1 MAAGSSSGDSALQH
15 AISDT
20 TKEAIRAAVTLSS
33 DNMLL
38 ISFLDALEA
47 HGFKPPNLTQIVKKL
62 NGDFTPLG
70 LDEVRLKSKDLFTIL
85 EHPIF
90 SDMLAAA
97 SRSRKIQTVTLF
109 DVGGD
114 QLLATKRAWKEPYVG
129 SAPRLLRKAMD
140 RMNAQRADNDY
151 ANFLPI
157 IQSSGM
163 GKSRTVDELARQVFT
178 LPFNL
183 RPAADKT

>member
-1 MAAGSSSGDSALQH
+1 MEAESSALQLS
-15 AISDT
+15 ISDA
-20 TKEAIRAAVTLSS
+20 TKEAIRAAVTPSN
-33 DNMLL
+33 NMLL
-38 ISFLDALEA
+38 LNSFISALKK
-47 HGFKPPNLTQIVKKL
+47 HGFEPPELSQIVERL
-62 NGDFTPLG
+62 QGDFTPLG
-70 LDEVRLKSKDLFTIL
+70 LDEVRLKSKDLFTIM

-97 SRSRKIQTVTLF
+97 SRSKKIQTVAPF

-129 SAPRLLRKAMD
+129 SAPRLLRKAID
-140 RMNAQRADNDY
+140 QMNAQRADKDY

-163 GKSRTVDELARQVFT
+163 GKSRTVDELARQ
-178 LPFNL
+178 
-183 RPAADKT
+183 